1 MPYVSPADRDG
12 PVQSARTRF
21 KVTEVILHVK
31 PSNELAIE
39 LYTSLKFYTTETK
52 PRFCKS
58 VPNDVHKNLWI
69 ILHRF
74 WWGRCARH
82 NSSTWGKL
90 LTPGHSFE
98 MSPRTLSISE
108 VAVFLPISP

>member
-58 VPNDVHKNLWI
+58 VPNDAHKNYGLYYI
-69 ILHRF
+69 DSGGDDALAITLLL
-74 WWGRCARH
+74 GV
-82 NSSTWGKL
+82 SS
-90 LTPGHSFE
+90 
-98 MSPRTLSISE
+98 
-108 VAVFLPISP
+108 